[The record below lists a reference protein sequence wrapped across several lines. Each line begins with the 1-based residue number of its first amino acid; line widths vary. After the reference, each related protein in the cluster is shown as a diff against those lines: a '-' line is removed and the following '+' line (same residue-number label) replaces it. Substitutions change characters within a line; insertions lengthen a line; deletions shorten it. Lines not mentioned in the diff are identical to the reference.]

1 MMGLS
6 NVKISDQGRMKRKDV
21 VLFLQDIL
29 QDKLKGRK
37 GVMKDNKISSK
48 PSNISGP
55 GLINKIVFGGMNS
68 GNRVSQNT

>member
-6 NVKISDQGRMKRKDV
+6 NIKISDQGRMKRKDV

-37 GVMKDNKISSK
+37 DVMKDNKIS
-48 PSNISGP
+48 
-55 GLINKIVFGGMNS
+55 
-68 GNRVSQNT
+68 